1 MIVLAWF
8 TWIVLDL
15 LTAGNFSVGL
25 GELMQTA
32 STLEG
37 FDFSLEEIE
46 KMAGPCCLLGAP
58 AVLWALKSI
67 LD

>member
-15 LTAGNFSVGL
+15 LTAGNFSTGL

-37 FDFSLEEIE
+37 FDFSPD
-46 KMAGPCCLLGAP
+46 KMAAPCFVLGAP